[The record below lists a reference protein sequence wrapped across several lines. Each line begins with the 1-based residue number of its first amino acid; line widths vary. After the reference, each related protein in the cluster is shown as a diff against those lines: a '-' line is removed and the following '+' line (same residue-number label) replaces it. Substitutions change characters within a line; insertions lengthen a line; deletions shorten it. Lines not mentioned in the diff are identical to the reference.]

1 MSTLSDNPWLS
12 RLSKICVFAT
22 LFLIFLGAIVT
33 TYDAGMAAPNAPH
46 VDGALLNPK
55 TPGTDLPWYKN
66 PPLFKEHSHRLAAIT
81 VGLAMGA
88 LTAMLWRNWTAFY
101 FAVLFMGMASL
112 GKKAGLSPELV
123 AQLRVWPAMGIF
135 IGLLLAGAKRR
146 GEKISA
152 DQKLVL
158 IGYIAT
164 CIQAAL
170 GSLRVEIETASTV
183 AFVHSNLNSAYASM
197 SSLMMWSDT
206 VNALSIAAKDAALGD
221 QKLALATNIRTFHGV
236 FAQVFLALLVV
247 IAARLSPIWKQLGE
261 RPKID
266 AAGKIHRMAIVL
278 MWLYIIQLA
287 CAAYLRHRGLGL
299 VIPTWPSAGS
309 GLLPEHWSHAV
320 GMHFLHSRV
329 LPILIT
335 GHVIGLAIVC
345 AKRAAGEVRITRL
358 GWGILGLV
366 VLQVILGI
374 MVIWK
379 GRHPHITNTHVM
391 VGAFICACTA
401 LLAVRSWRVRA

>member
-1 MSTLSDNPWLS
+1 MSTTIDNPWLS
-12 RLSKICVFAT
+12 RLSKLCVFAT

-46 VDGALLNPK
+46 VDGAFLNPK

-66 PPLFKEHSHRLAAIT
+66 PPLFKEHSHRLVAMT
-81 VGLAMGA
+81 VGLSMGA
-88 LTAMLWRNWTAFY
+88 LTAMLWRNWTAF
-101 FAVLFMGMASL
+101 FVAVAFMGAASL
-112 GKKAGLSPELV
+112 GKKAGLSPEVV

-146 GEKISA
+146 GEKIST

-158 IGYIAT
+158 IAYIAT

-170 GSLRVEIETASTV
+170 GSLRVEIETASDL
-183 AFVHSNLNSAYASM
+183 AFAAN
-197 SSLMMWSDT
+197 
-206 VNALSIAAKDAALGD
+206 NAVLGA

-236 FAQVFLALLVV
+236 FAQVFLALIVV
-247 IAARLSPIWKQLGE
+247 IAARLSPIWKQLGD
-261 RPKID
+261 RPKLD
-266 AAGKIHRMAIVL
+266 GAQKIHVMAIAL
-278 MWLYIIQLA
+278 QWLYIIQLA

-299 VIPTWPSAGS
+299 VIPTWPSAGT
-309 GLLPEHWSHAV
+309 GLLPEQWTHAV
-320 GMHFLHSRV
+320 GIHFLHSRV

-358 GWGILGLV
+358 GWGILALV
-366 VLQVILGI
+366 VIQVILGV

-401 LLAVRSWRVRA
+401 LLAARSWRVRA